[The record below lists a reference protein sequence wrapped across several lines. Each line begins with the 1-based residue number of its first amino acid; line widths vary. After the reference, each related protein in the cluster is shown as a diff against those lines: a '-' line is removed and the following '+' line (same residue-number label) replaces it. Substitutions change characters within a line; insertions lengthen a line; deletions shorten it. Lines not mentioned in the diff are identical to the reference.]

1 MVVVLPGIPSGL
13 GTVQCVFETAC
24 RDDDDDDD
32 DGSTAVDGGGNGGY
46 AAAAVCG
53 DATTTTAAVVVECRC
68 CGCGCPG
75 AAWKKE
81 EGGTVVVDG

>member
-1 MVVVLPGIPSGL
+1 MVAVLPGIPSGL

-24 RDDDDDDD
+24 RDDDDG

-53 DATTTTAAVVVECRC
+53 DATTEAAVDVCRC
-68 CGCGCPG
+68 CGCPG
-75 AAWKKE
+75 AAWEKE
-81 EGGTVVVDG
+81 EEDGAVVVDG

>member
-24 RDDDDDDD
+24 RDDDDD

-75 AAWKKE
+75 AAWEKE
-81 EGGTVVVDG
+81 EDGTVVVDG